1 MPDRYTSLVT
11 ALKALTQSNVTL
23 PMAEDEWNTR
33 PDTVSY
39 GTISLDFEAGSL
51 NGDDAKQ
58 DTAYSGSVDLYS
70 LVRTGAGWVELIT
83 QTLMAHCGPCWSL
96 NLHTYERETTLF
108 HWEWTFEVDDSAVHS
123 EDDGDEGS
131 PGNAGSAG

>member
-1 MPDRYTSLVT
+1 MYERYQALVT
-11 ALKALTQSNVTL
+11 AMKALTQVEDPNAAETATVTL
-23 PMAEDEWNTR
+23 PVAEDEWDVR

-108 HWEWTFEVDDSAVHS
+108 HWEWTKLL
-123 EDDGDEGS
+123 
-131 PGNAGSAG
+131 

>member
-39 GTISLDFEAGSL
+39 GIVSLDFEAGQL
-51 NGDDAKQ
+51 HADGGKA
-58 DTAYSGSVDLYS
+58 DTAYEGSVDLFS
-70 LVRTGAGWVELIT
+70 KARNGAGWVPLIT
-83 QTLMAHCGPCWSL
+83 GKLTEHCEGCWIL
-96 NLHTYERETTLF
+96 NSHSYERDTGLF
-108 HWEWTFEVDDSAVHS
+108 HWEWVFEV
-123 EDDGDEGS
+123 
-131 PGNAGSAG
+131 